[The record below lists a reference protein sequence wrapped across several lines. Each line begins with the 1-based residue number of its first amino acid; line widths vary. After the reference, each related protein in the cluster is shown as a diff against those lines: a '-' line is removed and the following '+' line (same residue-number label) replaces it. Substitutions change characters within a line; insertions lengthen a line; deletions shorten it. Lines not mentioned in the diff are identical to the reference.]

1 MGSLLIMWH
10 GWYSYMRSVG
20 EKAPSIDRA
29 LLRRVA
35 GYGRPYLGRL
45 VGVLITV
52 LVISGLSVI
61 PPVLIRLLIDEAI
74 PEGDL
79 AGLTRL
85 GIGMVAVPLVIAGV
99 GIVQR
104 WWSSQAG
111 EGIIF
116 DLRRQLYAHLQRM
129 SLGFFTNTRTGELI
143 SRIQSDVVGAQQA
156 ITGSFVTIL
165 SNMVTVAA
173 ILTVLIAAD
182 WRLTLLAV
190 AALPLFIAPA
200 RRVAR
205 TLRAV
210 TEKQMKHNANMSSIL
225 QETFNVSG
233 ALLVKLFDRGGKEL
247 SRFTREAAGVRD
259 LGVRS
264 ALIGRGFQAA
274 MGVVSALGTAAVFW
288 VGGWMV
294 ISGGISLG
302 TVVMF
307 STLLAQLYAPLTAL
321 SNTRVEFATS
331 LVSFERVFQVLDIAV
346 DLPESPHA
354 RHLEDPAG
362 EVEFDGVWFRY
373 PAERPKELGT
383 AARFTPWDPASFDQ
397 QEQAGRTAS
406 TRKWAVADISF
417 RVAPGALVAVVGPSG
432 AGKTTLSYLVP
443 RLYDVNRGTVRIDGV
458 DVRRLTFST
467 LSAAVGEVT
476 QETYLLH
483 DTIAANLRYAAPKAS
498 DRDLWRACEAA
509 NLTEMLEALPQ
520 GLETVVGER
529 GYRLSGGE
537 KQRVAIARVILRDP
551 AILVLDEAT
560 SHLDSRSEALIQ
572 EALERL
578 MRKRTSLVIAHRLST
593 VKAADHIL
601 VMDRGRLVEQGTHR
615 RLLDVDGLYATL
627 YHTQFRPVS

>member
-1 MGSLLIMWH
+1 MWH

-20 EKAPSIDRA
+20 ESPPSIDRA

-35 GYGRPYLGRL
+35 RYGRPYLAKL

-52 LVISGLSVI
+52 LAISGLSVI
-61 PPVLIRLLIDEAI
+61 PPVLIRLLIDQAI
-74 PEGDL
+74 PAKDL
-79 AGLTRL
+79 TALTWL

-99 GIVQR
+99 GIAQR

-143 SRIQSDVVGAQQA
+143 SRIQTDVVGAQQA

-165 SNMVTVAA
+165 SNLVTVAA
-173 ILTVLIAAD
+173 ILAVLISAD

-205 TLRAV
+205 ILRAV
-210 TEKQMKHNANMSSIL
+210 TERQMKHNANMSSIL

-233 ALLVKLFDRGGKEL
+233 ALLVKLFNQGRREL
-247 SRFTREAAGVRD
+247 GRFTEEAAGVRD

-274 MGVVSALGTAAVFW
+274 MGAVSALGTASVFW
-288 VGGWMV
+288 LGGWMV
-294 ISGGISLG
+294 INDHISLG

-331 LVSFERVFQVLDIAV
+331 LVSFERVFQVLDIPL
-346 DLPESPHA
+346 DLPESPDA
-354 RHLEDPAG
+354 RHLEEVAG
-362 EVEFDGVWFRY
+362 EVEFDQVWFRY
-373 PAERPKELGT
+373 PSERPAGLGT
-383 AARFTPWDPASFDQ
+383 AQRFTPWDPASFEEDD
-397 QEQAGRTAS
+397 QAGGAAS
-406 TRKWAVADISF
+406 TRKWAVADVSF
-417 RVAPGALVAVVGPSG
+417 RVPAGALVAVVGPSG
-432 AGKTTLSYLVP
+432 AGKTTMSYLVP
-443 RLYDVNRGTVRIDGV
+443 RLYDVDRGAVRIDGA

-467 LSAAVGEVT
+467 LAGAVGEVT

-483 DTIAANLRYAAPKAS
+483 DTIAANLRYAAPHAT
-498 DRDLWRACEAA
+498 DQDLWRACEAA
-509 NLTEMLEALPQ
+509 NLTEMLQALPRR
-520 GLETVVGER
+520 LDTVVGER

-537 KQRVAIARVILRDP
+537 KQRVAIARVILKDP

-578 MRKRTSLVIAHRLST
+578 MKRRTSLVIAHRLST
-593 VKAADHIL
+593 VQAADHIL
-601 VMDRGRLVEQGTHR
+601 VMDRGRLVEQGTHPQ
-615 RLLDVDGLYATL
+615 LVAIEGLYATL
-627 YHTQFRPVS
+627 YRTQFQPVS